1 VAVRDDAKAALSSCD
16 VAIDFSVPDATLAA
30 MRAAADAGVAYVT
43 GTTGFGAA
51 ERDELAA
58 LARRIPIVHAP
69 NFSVAVNVLTWLV
82 REAARRLGDG
92 YDAEIVELHHAA
104 KRDAPSGTALH
115 LAEAVAAG
123 RGVALDE
130 HLVLERA
137 GDIGARP
144 AGAIGVQTLRGGDNT
159 GEHTVLFVWGST
171 ERSGARHDE
180 VVCPTG
186 RRPAAQRNGWAP
198 VPVLAAAPARPRSVS
213 GAGRCASVL
222 AELPSSAPAW
232 PSSAS
237 HSGPLS
243 HPRASRP
250 QPAALSS
257 TLRREAGAAQERGT
271 GPGQRDLR
279 RMAPRPA
286 RPRPRRAAVPGSG
299 MTPTSGLE
307 VQISV

>member
-1 VAVRDDAKAALSSCD
+1 MTDPRRVCVVGALGRMGESVRAALADESGARVASVLEAPGHPGIGSEVEPGVAVRDDAKAALSSCD

-144 AGAIGVQTLRGGDNT
+144 DGAIGVQTLRGGDNT
-159 GEHTVLFVWGST
+159 GEHTVLFVGGGERLELIHRSST
-171 ERSGARHDE
+171 RDHFARGAVR
-180 VVCPTG
+180 
-186 RRPAAQRNGWAP
+186 
-198 VPVLAAAPARPRSVS
+198 
-213 GAGRCASVL
+213 
-222 AELPSSAPAW
+222 
-232 PSSAS
+232 
-237 HSGPLS
+237 
-243 HPRASRP
+243 
-250 QPAALSS
+250 AALW
-257 TLRREAGAAQERGT
+257 LCGRD
-271 GPGQRDLR
+271 PGISPIEQVL
-279 RMAPRPA
+279 
-286 RPRPRRAAVPGSG
+286 
-299 MTPTSGLE
+299 GLG
-307 VQISV
+307 